1 VRDDCGCRA
10 RLRHLSRLRSAA
22 LYEGPIEVAVRR
34 FKYDGWRRLDAPL
47 AELLAERLVAEGLA
61 AAWAV
66 AVPLHPGR
74 QRARGFNQSELLAR
88 TIRSRLSLRAPPGR
102 LRRIRAT
109 PQQVGHDRLWR
120 QQNVQG
126 AFRWEGASL
135 EGKPILLVDDVTT
148 TGATLDA
155 CAAAL
160 KAGGCGAVIGA
171 TVARVA
177 L

>member
-1 VRDDCGCRA
+1 ME
-10 RLRHLSRLRSAA
+10 LA
-22 LYEGPIEVAVRR
+22 LKR
-34 FKYDGWRRLDAPL
+34 FKYDGWRRLAAPL
-47 AELLAERLVAEGLA
+47 AELIAERLVAEGLA

-66 AVPLHPGR
+66 AVPLHPAR
-74 QRARGFNQSELLAR
+74 QRRRGFNQSELLAR
-88 TIRSRLSLRAPPGR
+88 NLRARLQLRAPPGR
-102 LRRIRAT
+102 LKRIRAT

-120 QQNVQG
+120 QQNVLG
-126 AFRWEGASL
+126 AFKWDGDDLDRR
-135 EGKPILLVDDVTT
+135 PILLIDDVAT

-160 KAGGCGAVIGA
+160 KSGGSGPVIGA

>member
-1 VRDDCGCRA
+1 
-10 RLRHLSRLRSAA
+10 LTRLRSAA
-22 LYEGPIEVAVRR
+22 LYEGPIELAVRR
-34 FKYDGWRRLDAPL
+34 FKYDGWRSLAAPL

-61 AAWAV
+61 AGWVV
-66 AVPLHPGR
+66 AVPLHAGR

-88 TIRSRLSLRAPPGR
+88 RLRSRLQLRAPPGR

-120 QQNVQG
+120 RQNVLGAFAWQG
-126 AFRWEGASL
+126 ADLDRKA
-135 EGKPILLVDDVTT
+135 ILLIDDVAT

-160 KAGGCGAVIGA
+160 KAGGSGPVIGA

>member
-1 VRDDCGCRA
+1 M
-10 RLRHLSRLRSAA
+10 
-22 LYEGPIEVAVRR
+22 AV
-34 FKYDGWRRLDAPL
+34 PL
-47 AELLAERLVAEGLA
+47 AELVAERLVAEGLA
-61 AAWAV
+61 AGWTV
-66 AVPLHPGR
+66 AVPLHRGR
-74 QRARGFNQSELLAR
+74 ERARGFNQSELLAR
-88 TIRSRLSLRAPPGR
+88 IIRSRLQLRAPPGR

-120 QQNVQG
+120 AQNVQG
-126 AFRWEGASL
+126 AFAWQGADL
-135 EGKPILLVDDVTT
+135 GRRPILLIDDVAT

-160 KAGGCGAVIGA
+160 KAGGSGPVIGA